1 MIDIVRLYE
10 TIAQRAKT
18 GTSGYQSKDE
28 FNRDI
33 ASVQTSL
40 MGLLCPLYDS
50 SQAVRD
56 LLSPFVE
63 PLALTTNATGV
74 VAKPSDYFQMAAL
87 SISGFPV
94 NLVAAN
100 ERFMLQFVPSRR
112 PSAGENRY
120 FYYLESDNIN
130 VLPSDSAFSL
140 VGTYIREPDEASIDF
155 TVTSTDDDDYIEVTS
170 VDDLEW
176 PERAFNLFVCMM
188 LQNLGLEQ
196 KEQLLLEF
204 SNLGI
209 SMEINKLQ

>member
-1 MIDIVRLYE
+1 MISIVRLYE

-33 ASVQTSL
+33 ASVQTAL

-63 PLALTTNATGV
+63 PLSVTTSATGV
-74 VAKPSDYFQMAAL
+74 AAKPDDYFQMAAL
-87 SISGFPV
+87 SISGYPV
-94 NLVAAN
+94 KLVAAN

-112 PSAGENRY
+112 PSAADNRY
-120 FYYLESDNIN
+120 FYYIESDSIN
-130 VLPSDSAFSL
+130 VLPATSAFPL
-140 VGTYIREPDEASIDF
+140 VGTYIREPEEASIDF
-155 TVTSTDDDDYIEVTS
+155 TVTSTDEDDYIEVTS

-176 PERAFNLFVCMM
+176 PERAFNILVYMM
-188 LQNLGLEQ
+188 LQNLGLEM
-196 KEQLLLEF
+196 KEQILSEF